1 MGLIFLSIP
10 ELEPTYL
17 RFQQFCPFK
26 NKPAIKKYF
35 GPSTLVAAAFIGPG
49 TLTTC
54 TLAGVQTGYGMLWV
68 LLLATGLTIF
78 LQEMAARLGLVT
90 QAGLG
95 EAVRTRFA
103 GNAARWLVF
112 GLIIGAILVGNAAYQ
127 AGNLAGGVLGLDL
140 LIGPWRWWTLV
151 LGAICFAL
159 LFYGKYR
166 WVERLLIALVVTMS
180 ICFLLTAVL
189 VQPDWGAVA
198 RGFVPQSPGEANWL
212 LVLAVLGT
220 TVVPYNLFLHAAT
233 VSKKWKPGTSLTDLR
248 RENAVSI
255 LLGGLIS
262 VLIVV
267 TAAGS
272 RGAVTEVT
280 SAADLAAQLRPVFG
294 GAAGG
299 LMGVGL
305 LAAGISSALTAPL
318 AAAYAARGLFGWG
331 TGERSLRFRA
341 VWMAVLAV
349 GVLVGTLGLKPVP
362 VIKFAQVTNA
372 LLLPLIAGF
381 LVYLCNSDA
390 LLGRFVNG
398 RARNALAVAVLL
410 ALLGLAGRTFFLLL

>member
-1 MGLIFLSIP
+1 ML
-10 ELEPTYL
+10 
-17 RFQQFCPFK
+17 
-26 NKPAIKKYF
+26 KKYF

-54 TLAGVQTGYGMLWV
+54 TIAGVQTGYGMLWV
-68 LLLATGLTIF
+68 LLLATGITLF
-78 LQEMAARLGLVT
+78 LQEMAARLGYAT

-95 EAVRTRFA
+95 EAVRQRFA
-103 GNAARWLVF
+103 GSVARWWVF

-127 AGNLAGGVLGLDL
+127 AGNLAGGVLGLEL
-140 LIGPWRWWTLV
+140 LAGPGRGWTVL
-151 LGAICFAL
+151 LGAVCFGL

-166 WVERLLIALVVTMS
+166 WVERILIGLVVVMS
-180 ICFLLTAVL
+180 LSFLLTAVL
-189 VQPDWGAVA
+189 VRPDPGALL
-198 RGFVPQSPGEANWL
+198 RGFVPTEPTGDNWL

-233 VSKKWKPGTSLTDLR
+233 VSKKWTPGTSLAELR

-255 LLGGLIS
+255 LLGGSIS
-262 VLIVV
+262 MLIVI

-272 RGAVTEVT
+272 RGAVTEVA
-280 SAADLAAQLRPVFG
+280 SAADLAVQLRPTFG
-294 GAAGG
+294 DAAGT

-318 AAAYAARGLFGWG
+318 AAAYAARGLFGWSRG
-331 TGERSLRFRA
+331 GAGERSWRFRA
-341 VWMAVLAV
+341 VWMTVLAV

-362 VIKFAQVTNA
+362 IIKFAQITNA

-381 LVYLCNSDA
+381 LVYICNSKP
-390 LLGRFVNG
+390 LLGELVNAHG
-398 RARNALAVAVLL
+398 RNFLAVVVLL
-410 ALLGLAGRTFFLLL
+410 ALLALAGRTFVLLF